1 MPVAGYDLDQEES
14 MKRRHLI
21 LFLVFCLAF
30 SSCTLPSSSPASTGT
45 PSPAPTMDIPVTG
58 IHTSTPAPVETLV
71 EELEFPTA
79 TSTSTPSIVL
89 AWPREQP
96 VNCRFG
102 PDVSYA
108 VVGALIVGRQAEV
121 IGKNIDI
128 TWIYVRNPSDPST
141 SCWLFTDLVN
151 VEGNL
156 EMLPVV
162 GLPEIMV
169 TEINVRVDP
178 PAMNVACDAFP
189 QSVIITAEITTN
201 GPLVVT
207 WYWESSTGTISNQK
221 QVLFEAGETNTVQ
234 DYYRV
239 DRAGDYSIR
248 VRNTP
253 PNSQVG
259 EAFFKVICTP

>member
-1 MPVAGYDLDQEES
+1 L
-14 MKRRHLI
+14 KRRHLI
-21 LFLVFCLAF
+21 LFLLVLFTI
-30 SSCTLPSSSPASTGT
+30 SSCNLSVSTPTPVETPLPQP
-45 PSPAPTMDIPVTG
+45 PPTIDIPVTG
-58 IHTSTPAPVETLV
+58 VSTSTQVPVETLV
-71 EELEFPTA
+71 EASLFPTK
-79 TSTSTPSIVL
+79 TVTSTPSTVL
-89 AWPREQP
+89 ASPREQP

-102 PDVSYA
+102 PDVAYA

-141 SCWLFTDLVN
+141 SCWLYADLVR

-169 TEINVRVDP
+169 TEIKVRIDP
-178 PAMNVACDAFP
+178 PTMNVACDDFP
-189 QSVIITAEITTN
+189 QSVIISADITTN

-207 WYWESSTGTISNQK
+207 WYWDSSTGAVSNQK
-221 QVLFEAGETNTVQ
+221 QILFEAGETKTVQ
-234 DYYRV
+234 DYYLV
-239 DRAGDYSIR
+239 PRAGDYFIR
-248 VRNTP
+248 VRNAP

-259 EAFFKVICTP
+259 EATFKAICTP